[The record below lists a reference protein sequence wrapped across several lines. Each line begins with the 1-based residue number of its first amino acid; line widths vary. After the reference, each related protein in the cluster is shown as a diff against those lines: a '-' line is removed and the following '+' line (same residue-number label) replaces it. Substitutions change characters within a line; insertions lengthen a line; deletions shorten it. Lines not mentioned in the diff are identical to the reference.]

1 MTNYT
6 DPKYQKSNAK
16 FKGHPDF
23 QAKKGLKHM
32 IQIAK
37 MENYSHKLQ
46 ISDIQIP
53 IK

>member
-23 QAKKGLKHM
+23 QAKRVK
-32 IQIAK
+32 AYDP
-37 MENYSHKLQ
+37 NS
-46 ISDIQIP
+46 
-53 IK
+53 